1 MGAIISKFRKD
12 PLTLEQQLEALEKQI
27 FQIHEFNE
35 ATEHAMKKIVGAML
49 FYGIMLII
57 IGGVAAYFIFD
68 HSSFA
73 SSLICFA
80 PVFFAPVVLL
90 GSKRLLQYHYTS
102 RIERKKEELNRLI
115 KLKKVLI
122 NKVKETETYKKAQEI
137 LEKYD
142 PDTRMRKA
150 QAEQQRAMAAVL
162 QQSGELNDLS
172 GPNLMTGTKPRTST
186 CTQDYLPLPQTSD
199 NGMDIRRRMVGTPMN
214 AVNMQNVSMLQG
226 HPQQQ
231 PQQQQQQQLQQPFT
245 PLKHG
250 QLRKTIQPMPSQVL
264 TANRSPYAPR
274 TVRPILPQERG
285 AVEKVIDYIVGEGPN
300 NRYALICKKCCSHNG
315 MALREE
321 FEFLAFQC
329 CYCFHFNPARKQRP
343 GPPPSLNHLSAAN
356 STTSLND
363 ISRSGSPVPSGPST
377 KDSDQDGETEAENAA
392 SFTSATDVPQVG
404 AEGDAPTGARP
415 APEGDENEPT
425 ITDDSQQERII
436 QQEPQLATD
445 DPPEST

>member
-90 GSKRLLQYHYTS
+90 ELLLCLSLIGSKRLLQYHYTS

-162 QQSGELNDLS
+162 QQS
-172 GPNLMTGTKPRTST
+172 
-186 CTQDYLPLPQTSD
+186 
-199 NGMDIRRRMVGTPMN
+199 GMDIRRRMVGTPMN

>member
-162 QQSGELNDLS
+162 QQS
-172 GPNLMTGTKPRTST
+172 
-186 CTQDYLPLPQTSD
+186 
-199 NGMDIRRRMVGTPMN
+199 GMDIRRRMVGTPMN